1 MNVEAEEEGQSCYF
15 PIPGLGSWLDNG
27 AIN

>member
-1 MNVEAEEEGQSCYF
+1 MNVEAEEEGKICYF

-27 AIN
+27 GIN